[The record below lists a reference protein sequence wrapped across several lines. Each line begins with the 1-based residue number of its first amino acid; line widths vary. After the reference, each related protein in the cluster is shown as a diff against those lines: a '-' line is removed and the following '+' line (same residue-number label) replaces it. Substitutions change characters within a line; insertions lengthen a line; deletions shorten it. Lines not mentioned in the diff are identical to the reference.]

1 MADKKKVVKVEE
13 PKVGSKEARIA
24 ELRDNPNR
32 QPADDKELDLLL
44 NGAPVA
50 AVEPVVEAPESQSGI
65 TTTKDLGEDQPAKVE
80 KGVKAE

>member
-50 AVEPVVEAPESQSGI
+50 AVEPFEDHSGI
-65 TTTKDLGEDQPAKVE
+65 TTTKSFAEDQPAKVE
-80 KGVKAE
+80 KK